1 MSYIVG
7 LTGGIGS
14 GKSTVANLF
23 AELGVPVVD
32 ADIVARQVV
41 EKGSSLL
48 TQITAHFGTQVL
60 TETGELNRAVLRNL
74 IFHNET
80 EKNWLNALLHP
91 AIREEMLVQLERQT
105 APYVLFVVPLLIE
118 NKLNTLCDRV
128 LVIDVKPKT
137 QLARAS
143 QRDKNNI
150 QLIQQIMNA
159 QVSRD
164 TRLKYADDII
174 NNDDELVEKGNVLR
188 QNVLKLHRTYLKLAQ
203 EKP

>member
-60 TETGELNRAVLRNL
+60 TETEELNRAVLRNL
-74 IFHNET
+74 IFHDET

-91 AIREEMLVQLERQT
+91 AIREEMLAQLERQT

-128 LVIDVKPKT
+128 LVIDVKPET

-188 QNVLKLHRTYLKLAQ
+188 QNVLKLHRTYLRLAK

>member
-1 MSYIVG
+1 M
-7 LTGGIGS
+7 
-14 GKSTVANLF
+14 
-23 AELGVPVVD
+23 PVVD

-41 EKGSSLL
+41 EKGSPLL

-74 IFHNET
+74 NFHDET

-91 AIREEMLVQLERQT
+91 AIREEMLAQLERQT

-128 LVIDVKPKT
+128 LVIDVKPET

-159 QVSRD
+159 QVSHD
-164 TRLKYADDII
+164 TRLKYADDIL

>member
-41 EKGSSLL
+41 EKGSPLL

-60 TETGELNRAVLRNL
+60 TETGELKRALLRNL

-91 AIREEMLVQLERQT
+91 AIREEMLAQLERQT

-128 LVIDVKPKT
+128 LVIDVKPET

-164 TRLKYADDII
+164 TRLQYADDII

-188 QNVLKLHRTYLKLAQ
+188 QNVLKLHRTYLRLAK